1 VNVLPL
7 IVTTPEMAYPTA
19 MYFPFLMYTKMKT
32 IALSVQVE
40 SLTFNSLPMGMNVKA
55 HTDVP
60 YLDITATTDGTHKLV
75 IGLVNR
81 HPYSKMN
88 LRIQASGWANLKPI
102 TSTTLAG
109 DPLDAN
115 TAKSP
120 NKLHLTQTQKPN
132 EKEGNLFGQLPPC
145 SITVWEIDCQ

>member
-1 VNVLPL
+1 MQALDEWNLWPTPPEDAKSMHGLVYTMRDALYCAGMLNVFHRQCNSLEMTNLAQLVNVLPL

-88 LRIQASGWANLKPI
+88 VRIQ
-102 TSTTLAG
+102 TS
-109 DPLDAN
+109 
-115 TAKSP
+115 
-120 NKLHLTQTQKPN
+120 
-132 EKEGNLFGQLPPC
+132 
-145 SITVWEIDCQ
+145 